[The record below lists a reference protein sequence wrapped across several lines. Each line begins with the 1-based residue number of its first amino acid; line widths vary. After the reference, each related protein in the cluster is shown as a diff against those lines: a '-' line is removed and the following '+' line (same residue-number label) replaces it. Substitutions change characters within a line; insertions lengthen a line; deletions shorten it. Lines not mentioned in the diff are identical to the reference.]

1 MTLSLPLSLARRF
14 LPLLAMALLSLA
26 GAAHATGQGPLPW
39 PEACSRLPTPD
50 ARGECESRQRR
61 VLESWEQEDQARHQA
76 ARRMQLKPK
85 RDRGEDLCFT
95 RSGTGE
101 RVCAN

>member
-1 MTLSLPLSLARRF
+1 MTLSLPLSLARRS
-14 LPLLAMALLSLA
+14 LPLLTVWLLAFA
-26 GAAHATGQGPLPW
+26 GAAHATGQGPLLW

-61 VLESWEQEDQARHQA
+61 VLESWEREDQARHQA
-76 ARRMQLKPK
+76 ARRMQLKPQ
-85 RDRGEDLCFT
+85 RDRGDDLCFT

>member
-1 MTLSLPLSLARRF
+1 MTRFLSLSLVRRV
-14 LPLLAMALLSLA
+14 LPLLALGLLALA
-26 GAAHATGQGPLPW
+26 GSAHATGQGPLLW
-39 PEACSRLPTPD
+39 PEACSRLPTPES
-50 ARGECESRQRR
+50 RGECEGRQRR

-76 ARRMQLKPK
+76 ARRIQLKPK

-95 RSGTGE
+95 RSSTGE